1 MILGSWTAKL
11 NTLKQ
16 ILNSIFMQ
24 ELSEQIENLMKKCE
38 CLIKAKEDLENE
50 LKDKIQVCEGL
61 ESVSEVILGY
71 FIVLF
76 IIRNVF
82 WIYFFQTVKR
92 SKEVLL
98 KESIRKDSD
107 EIQDLKAE
115 LVVLNNENKDLK
127 DKNKVLT
134 IYLLCMS
141 GFTSSNWVKGRVC
154 MYYICCLIETRV
166 ILQNYPN

>member
-1 MILGSWTAKL
+1 
-11 NTLKQ
+11 
-16 ILNSIFMQ
+16 MQ

-82 WIYFFQTVKR
+82 
-92 SKEVLL
+92 
-98 KESIRKDSD
+98 
-107 EIQDLKAE
+107 
-115 LVVLNNENKDLK
+115 
-127 DKNKVLT
+127 
-134 IYLLCMS
+134 
-141 GFTSSNWVKGRVC
+141 
-154 MYYICCLIETRV
+154 
-166 ILQNYPN
+166 